1 MGDVRLFDIHLENSW
16 IKEDFFRKL
25 GEIYDQGAFT
35 LGHQPGPVEE
45 LEQIFREACGRRH
58 ALAVGAGTHALHMAA
73 WVLGLGP
80 GDEVIVPAN
89 TFLATATAP
98 ALTGAR
104 IVACDVEEDT
114 LNLSRRTVEA
124 VMSGKTRAIF
134 AVNLYGNPAPYEDL
148 IPLGIPIV
156 EDAAHSHGAVCRG
169 GMSGGMGRT
178 SAFSFFPT
186 KVFGGIGDSGMILF
200 DEDAWESGL
209 KSFRNAG
216 QEKAHFGVVPG
227 NVYRMHVIQA
237 LFLLEKWKI
246 LPKTLAHRRRIASIY
261 DGYFQGSGVRIQ
273 RVLEGCQSSYFAY
286 VVRVSDRE
294 SVVSRLAAR
303 KIPTTVQ
310 YRYLLDE
317 QPVWDGIAARQSEI
331 PVARKISKEI
341 LSLPMNTSVT
351 DEQARHVAEVLLQC
365 L

>member
-1 MGDVRLFDIHLENSW
+1 MDEVRLFDIHLENGW
-16 IKEDFFRKL
+16 IKEAFFRKL
-25 GEIYDQGAFT
+25 GDLYDRGAFT
-35 LGHQPGPVEE
+35 LGHQTGPVEE
-45 LEQIFREACGRRH
+45 LEGMFRQACRRRH

-73 WVLGLGP
+73 WALGLGP

-104 IVACDVEEDT
+104 VVACDVEEDT

-124 VMSGKTRAIF
+124 VLSKKTRAIF

-148 IPLGIPIV
+148 MPLGIPIV
-156 EDAAHSHGAVCRG
+156 EDAAHSHGATCRDG
-169 GMSGGMGRT
+169 VSGGMGVA

-186 KVFGGIGDSGMILF
+186 KVLGGIGDSGMILF
-200 DEDAWESGL
+200 DEDAWEGRL
-209 KSFRNAG
+209 RSFRNAG
-216 QEKAHFGVVPG
+216 QEKAHYGVVPG

-237 LFLLEKWKI
+237 LFLLEKWTIFEKI
-246 LPKTLAHRRRIASIY
+246 LAHRRRIAGIY
-261 DGYFQGSGVRIQ
+261 DDCFQGSDIRTQHVP
-273 RVLEGCQSSYFAY
+273 EGAQSAYFAY
-286 VVRVSDRE
+286 VVRVPDRE
-294 SVVSRLAAR
+294 SVVSRLALR

-317 QPVWDGIAARQSEI
+317 QPVWSEIAARTSAV
-331 PVARKISKEI
+331 PVAKRISREI

-351 DEQARHVAEVLLQC
+351 DEQARYVAEVLLQC